1 MTDFDRYSQR
11 ATDESRAHKL
21 KSAYWTTKQ
30 AMIKKFGRKQD
41 ENIVASD
48 SDLDAKLELLKSIQ
62 ATCRDLAR
70 LLTRYQETICFLSQ
84 AENEMGRFLK
94 RYSMEDKTQAGK
106 IMSAA
111 GKSLSHSAQQRLQL
125 RTPLDRVLQEVKTFR
140 QRAIADTIGT
150 LKRMESARTEYRGA
164 LLWMKNVSEE
174 LDPDTYKQLEKF
186 RCVQAQ
192 VRKTKST
199 FDRLKIDSMQKI
211 DLLSASR
218 CNMLSHALV
227 GYQNS
232 MLTFLEKTSGT
243 MVAVAERFKGYQYYE
258 FSVLRELRPES
269 KRLAGVDDVDSTAED
284 SIQSSDE
291 RISDHSSG
299 SGVGYPHTPPGLMD
313 DHHSGGYRSLTTYD
327 LLNLSPPRDGV
338 GPQSRSRNQDVQ
350 LTQNEGPTEEELDR
364 RLDEIFQ
371 ADNFDDTK
379 LEDIGLFGSDTTE
392 SLTHCSRELIS
403 RSVGGVPEEHRDFL
417 TDLFSTEDNVLPGFS
432 SEFGI
437 SSTKNEVQPAGP
449 QTVGASEFKAER
461 KSVFAFNQEPA
472 QPTQSGFSEDDPWSE
487 FQRSASST
495 LPSHL
500 LDNREDGVVP
510 VFGST
515 ASSSMPQHEA
525 GCSATSSEHPVMQ
538 SERSKQQSSSLDSWM
553 RLFSDL
559 GQLGNPDA
567 ISKKEGQISDA

>member
-1 MTDFDRYSQR
+1 
-11 ATDESRAHKL
+11 
-21 KSAYWTTKQ
+21 
-30 AMIKKFGRKQD
+30 MIKKFGRKQD

-125 RTPLDRVLQEVKTFR
+125 RTPLDRVFQEVKTFR

-150 LKRMESARTEYRGA
+150 LKRMEAARTEYRGA

-232 MLTFLEKTSGT
+232 MLTFLEKTSGA

-258 FSVLRELRPES
+258 FSVLKELRPES
-269 KRLAGVDDVDSTAED
+269 KRLAGVDDGDNAADD

-299 SGVGYPHTPPGLMD
+299 SGVGYPHTPPGLMG
-313 DHHSGGYRSLTTYD
+313 DHHSGGYRSLTTND
-327 LLNLSPPRDGV
+327 LLDSSPPPRDGV
-338 GPQSRSRNQDVQ
+338 GPQSRNQDMQ
-350 LTQNEGPTEEELDR
+350 KEGPTEEELDR

-371 ADNFDDTK
+371 ADNFDDAK

-392 SLTHCSRELIS
+392 TLAHGSRELIS

-417 TDLFSTEDNVLPGFS
+417 TDLFSTDDNALPS
-432 SEFGI
+432 LASESGI
-437 SSTKNEVQPAGP
+437 SSTKTEAQPTDS
-449 QTVGASEFKAER
+449 QTVGASEFKAEW
-461 KSVFAFNQEPA
+461 KSVFAFNSEPA

-487 FQRSASST
+487 FQRSASSA

-500 LDNREDGVVP
+500 LDRREDSAGSM
-510 VFGST
+510 FSST
-515 ASSSMPQHEA
+515 ASSGMPQHEA
-525 GCSATSSEHPVMQ
+525 GSSATPSEQPVMQ
-538 SERSKQQSSSLDSWM
+538 SERSKQQPSSLDSWM

>member
-284 SIQSSDE
+284 SIQSS
-291 RISDHSSG
+291 
-299 SGVGYPHTPPGLMD
+299 
-313 DHHSGGYRSLTTYD
+313 
-327 LLNLSPPRDGV
+327 
-338 GPQSRSRNQDVQ
+338 RNQDVQ